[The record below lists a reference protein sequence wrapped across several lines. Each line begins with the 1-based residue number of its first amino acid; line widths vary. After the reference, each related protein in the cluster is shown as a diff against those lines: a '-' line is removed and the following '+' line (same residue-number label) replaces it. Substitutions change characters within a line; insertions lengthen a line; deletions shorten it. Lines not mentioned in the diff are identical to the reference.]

1 MDRQKLLIVD
11 DSPQSIKI
19 LRHAL
24 KDTYDLFSAG
34 DGINALEIARLER
47 PDLILLDVM
56 MPGMDGFKVCQILK
70 KHEELKEIPV
80 LFITSL
86 LDAADEVKGFKVGA
100 ADFITKPFSLTV
112 VKQRI
117 KLHLTM
123 KRQKKLLGQKNDIL
137 QKEIDEKISELRQKD
152 KTMIAQGRQTAMGE
166 MIGNIAHQWRQPLN
180 ALAGLL
186 VNIQQAHQYN
196 ELTSDYLDG
205 CVKDGSRLIQKMSA
219 TINDFRNFF
228 MPDKQALPF
237 SAQEQINIAV
247 SLVEAAFAMHNISI
261 TLEVDNDL
269 MLTGFPN
276 EFSQVLLNLL
286 SNAKDAINDC
296 GGLEGKVTIRL
307 YEHDGCGC
315 VSIGDNG
322 GGINPEVIG
331 RIFEPYFTT
340 KNMGTGIGLYMSKMI
355 IVQSM
360 NGTITA
366 ENSDGGAEFVIVI
379 PLKRRLT

>member
-34 DGINALEIARLER
+34 DGINALEIASLER

-186 VNIQQAHQYN
+186 VNIQQAYQYN
-196 ELTSDYLDG
+196 ELTADYLDG
-205 CVKDGSRLIQKMSA
+205 CVKDGGGLIQKMSS
-219 TINDFRNFF
+219 TIDDFRNFF
-228 MPDKQALPF
+228 MPDKEAVSF
-237 SAQEQINIAV
+237 SAQNQINQAL
-247 SLVEAAFAMHNISI
+247 SLVEAGLKSQNITI
-261 TLEVDNDL
+261 HLEAHQDVV
-269 MLTGFPN
+269 LTGFPK
-276 EFSQVLLNLL
+276 EYSQVILNLL
-286 SNAKDAINDC
+286 SNAGDAVKAKC
-296 GGLEGKVTIRL
+296 VLEGLITIRL
-307 YEHDGCGC
+307 FKRDGWGC
-315 VSIGDNG
+315 VSIRDNG
-322 GGINPEVIG
+322 GGIAVDVIDK
-331 RIFEPYFTT
+331 IFEPYFST
-340 KNMGTGIGLYMSKMI
+340 KKMGTGIGLYMSKMI
-355 IVQSM
+355 IERSM
-360 NGTITA
+360 NGTIEA
-366 ENSDGGAEFVIVI
+366 HNCDDGAELVVSI
-379 PLKRRLT
+379 PL

>member
-34 DGINALEIARLER
+34 DGINALEIASLER

-186 VNIQQAHQYN
+186 VNIQQAYQYN
-196 ELTSDYLDG
+196 ELTADYLDG
-205 CVKDGSRLIQKMSA
+205 CVKDGGGLIQKMSS
-219 TINDFRNFF
+219 TIDDFRNFF
-228 MPDKQALPF
+228 LPDKEAVSF
-237 SAQEQINIAV
+237 SAQNQINQAL
-247 SLVEAAFAMHNISI
+247 SLVEAGLKSQNITI
-261 TLEVDNDL
+261 HLEAHQDVV
-269 MLTGFPN
+269 LTGFPK
-276 EFSQVLLNLL
+276 EYSQVILNLL
-286 SNAKDAINDC
+286 SNAGDAVKAKC
-296 GGLEGKVTIRL
+296 VLEGLITIRL
-307 YEHDGCGC
+307 FKRDGWGC
-315 VSIGDNG
+315 VSIRDNG
-322 GGINPEVIG
+322 GGIAVDVIDK
-331 RIFEPYFTT
+331 IFEPYFST
-340 KNMGTGIGLYMSKMI
+340 KKMGTGIGLYMSKMI
-355 IVQSM
+355 IERSM
-360 NGTITA
+360 NGTIEA
-366 ENSDGGAEFVIVI
+366 HNCDDGAELVVSI
-379 PLKRRLT
+379 PL